1 MLCLLTRESESGIGT
16 GRLVPGMPSTL
27 VHVAIGGLVA
37 VALLRDE
44 FGWWSLG
51 AVLVFAALPD
61 LDTFVGLVLPG
72 AHRSLFHSALFPLV
86 LGGLL
91 WADLRRSNSIL
102 LDRFGAAARRVGAV
116 GILALV
122 FGGIAPDLV
131 TNGVNLLYPLQ
142 DNFVKVSGELL
153 LSNQRGVVQTFVD
166 LSAPDGG
173 GSVVGSTQTVHY
185 STGVDP
191 SPGAEPENVE
201 RIFPVLGSGMELL
214 VVALSATL
222 NGARLFQLRR

>member
-1 MLCLLTRESESGIGT
+1 
-16 GRLVPGMPSTL
+16 MPSTL

-37 VALLRDE
+37 VALLREE

-51 AVLVFAALPD
+51 VVLVFAALPD
-61 LDTFVGLVLPG
+61 LDTFVGLILPG
-72 AHRSLFHSALFPLV
+72 AHRSLFHTALLPLL

-91 WADLRRSNSIL
+91 LAESR
-102 LDRFGAAARRVGAV
+102 LDRSVLHARFGPTARRVAGV
-116 GILALV
+116 GIVALV
-122 FGGIAPDLV
+122 FGGIGPDLV

-166 LSAPDGG
+166 LSRPDAGG
-173 GSVVGSTQTVHY
+173 AVVGSTQTVHY

-214 VVALSATL
+214 IVGLSATL
-222 NGARLFQLRR
+222 VGARFYQDQR

>member
-1 MLCLLTRESESGIGT
+1 
-16 GRLVPGMPSTL
+16 MPSTL

-37 VALLRDE
+37 VALLREE

-51 AVLVFAALPD
+51 VVLAFAALPD
-61 LDTFVGLVLPG
+61 LDTFVGLILPG
-72 AHRSLFHSALFPLV
+72 AHRSLFHTALLPIGLAAILYVDRERDRSV
-86 LGGLL
+86 LR
-91 WADLRRSNSIL
+91 A
-102 LDRFGAAARRVGAV
+102 RFGPSAPRVAGV

-131 TNGVNLLYPLQ
+131 TNGVNLAYPLQ

-166 LSAPDGG
+166 LSKPDGG
-173 GSVVGSTQTVHY
+173 GAVVGSTRNVHY

-191 SPGAEPENVE
+191 SPGAEPEQVE
-201 RIFPVLGSGMELL
+201 RVFPVLGSGMELL
-214 VVALSATL
+214 LVGLSATL
-222 NGARLFQLRR
+222 AGLRLREENR

>member
-1 MLCLLTRESESGIGT
+1 
-16 GRLVPGMPSTL
+16 MPSTL

-37 VALLRDE
+37 VALLREE

-51 AVLVFAALPD
+51 VVLVFAALPD

-72 AHRSLFHSALFPLV
+72 AHRSLFHTLLLPLGLSV
-86 LGGLL
+86 LYI
-91 WADLRRSNSIL
+91 ADRRGAPSRL
-102 LDRFGAAARRVGAV
+102 AERFGPAAGRVFGV

-122 FGGIAPDLV
+122 FGGIGPDLV

-142 DNFVKVSGELL
+142 DSFVKVSGELF

-166 LSAPDGG
+166 LSQADGG
-173 GSVVGSTQTVHY
+173 GAVVGSTQSVHY

-201 RIFPVLGSGMELL
+201 RIFPVLSSGMELL
-214 VVALSATL
+214 VVGLSGTL
-222 NGARLFQLRR
+222 VGGRLYQRTR

>member
-1 MLCLLTRESESGIGT
+1 
-16 GRLVPGMPSTL
+16 MPSTL

-51 AVLVFAALPD
+51 AVLAFAALPD

-72 AHRSLFHSALFPLV
+72 AHRSLFHTALLPAGLA
-86 LGGLL
+86 GLL
-91 WADLRRSNSIL
+91 WAERKQEHSIL
-102 LDRFGAAARRVGAV
+102 RERFGETAPRVAGV
-116 GILALV
+116 GVLALV

-142 DNFVKVSGELL
+142 DNFVKVSGEVL

-166 LSAPDGG
+166 LSQPDGG
-173 GSVVGSTQTVHY
+173 GTVVGSTQNVHY

-191 SPGAEPENVE
+191 SPGTEPEQVE
-201 RIFPVLGSGMELL
+201 RVFPVLSSGMELL
-214 VVALSATL
+214 LVGMSATL
-222 NGARLFQLRR
+222 IGARFLEGNR